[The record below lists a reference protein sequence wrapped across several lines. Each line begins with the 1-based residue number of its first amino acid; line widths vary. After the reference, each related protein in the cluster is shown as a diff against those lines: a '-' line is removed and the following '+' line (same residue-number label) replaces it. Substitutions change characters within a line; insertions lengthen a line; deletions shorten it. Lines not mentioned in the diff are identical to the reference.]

1 MGFWNGLDGY
11 RMSWRDERGH
21 PESDA
26 GSCKGHSID
35 EFMAAP
41 TFSSLYLPG
50 LLPLEALTGSRAEP
64 RNSWRP

>member
-41 TFSSLYLPG
+41 TFSSL
-50 LLPLEALTGSRAEP
+50 
-64 RNSWRP
+64 